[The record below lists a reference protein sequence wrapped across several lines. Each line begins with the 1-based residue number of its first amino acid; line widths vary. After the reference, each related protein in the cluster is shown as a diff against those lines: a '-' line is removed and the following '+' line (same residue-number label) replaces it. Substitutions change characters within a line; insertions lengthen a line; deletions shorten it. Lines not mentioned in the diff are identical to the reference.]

1 YPDPGSRQAGWGR
14 DGTRAASGRGAPP
27 EEVFGQAHVERRLE
41 LSLYRRV
48 WISRGVGVR
57 IDVAELEIGQ
67 VLRATFE
74 ETVDS
79 RTGDVTFDA
88 PVTGEVEAGR
98 TSGTLYLRGRLTTTA
113 PMVCGRCLGGFRQT
127 LAISVDEEFQIG
139 GAPTGGRGALGPED
153 FVVPLGPDLVLDVTE
168 VARQHLLLALPMVP
182 VCRPECR
189 ALWKLRGATLVN
201 CPKCHSP
208 MRAHRVCPTC
218 GTYAGRD
225 VMKIEAAEEK

>member
-1 YPDPGSRQAGWGR
+1 M
-14 DGTRAASGRGAPP
+14 
-27 EEVFGQAHVERRLE
+27 
-41 LSLYRRV
+41 
-48 WISRGVGVR
+48 R
-57 IDVAELEIGQ
+57 IDVAEMEIGQ

-79 RTGDVTFDA
+79 RTGDVAFDA

-98 TSGTLYLRGRLTTTA
+98 TSATLYVRGRLTTTA

-153 FVVPLGPDLVLDVTE
+153 FVVPLGPDRVLDVTE

-189 ALWKLRGATLVN
+189 GLCPVCGENLNERECGCRRDAVDPRLAPLRNWQPSDQGTRGPRNQATTE
-201 CPKCHSP
+201 PRDH
-208 MRAHRVCPTC
+208 
-218 GTYAGRD
+218 GTGGPGDR
-225 VMKIEAAEEK
+225 K